1 MVKFHDFL
9 VEHAK
14 FPFPLPDELQTCDS
28 TDVSNF
34 EVGLLERE
42 WKAKY
47 AVRDD
52 ALVRKLCDGLK
63 NILGDTALSADSETD
78 LLATFSRSESN
89 KYGEDED
96 WLSNPGEAQS
106 RLLLHMGVYQAA
118 RRCLFVLYGRH
129 RFKTDKENSVEGGSS
144 KVDFVLLVNDNKLAL
159 CEAKS
164 PSVMHK
170 VGRLLPERG
179 IELTW
184 FRGQSL
190 IPKFF
195 ANAALYLGLRR
206 MEWLF
211 VTCHNYWIVCR
222 LVRDDDRPFLA
233 YSPKISI
240 QDSSEPFRAF
250 LGAILSVLNGA
261 YIEPSIFNPDIQLNS
276 TIIEDTDEGHLPEDD
291 IEEHSGAYPGRPSK
305 GSGTESPMTRYRAR
319 AAHDNAKL
327 RLMITSSSPNSPE
340 SFQVWVHLQ
349 ALSNNTLALPVPDRN
364 GQRRL
369 WLTRFIGHG
378 STGRVWQSHFD
389 NSGDSFAVKIVELLY
404 PSDTDSQQRLRNEFS
419 VYLNI
424 EAAYQ
429 SKRLR
434 DRITPRCYG
443 AFESDGVDVLVLDL
457 CDGILHT
464 WDELSASEL
473 VQVYKLVKDL
483 HSIGIVHRDLEPRN
497 VTRAPGGGFYLID
510 FSQSRKHICKENMVG
525 HSRIR
530 GFAPIQNEEICYE
543 LQTLRNSLWNRN
555 GIPIP

>member
-1 MVKFHDFL
+1 
-9 VEHAK
+9 
-14 FPFPLPDELQTCDS
+14 
-28 TDVSNF
+28 
-34 EVGLLERE
+34 
-42 WKAKY
+42 
-47 AVRDD
+47 
-52 ALVRKLCDGLK
+52 
-63 NILGDTALSADSETD
+63 
-78 LLATFSRSESN
+78 
-89 KYGEDED
+89 
-96 WLSNPGEAQS
+96 
-106 RLLLHMGVYQAA
+106 
-118 RRCLFVLYGRH
+118 
-129 RFKTDKENSVEGGSS
+129 
-144 KVDFVLLVNDNKLAL
+144 
-159 CEAKS
+159 
-164 PSVMHK
+164 
-170 VGRLLPERG
+170 
-179 IELTW
+179 
-184 FRGQSL
+184 
-190 IPKFF
+190 
-195 ANAALYLGLRR
+195 

-327 RLMITSSSPNSPE
+327 RLMVCPFGSYLLLGRLIYSQITSSSPNSPE

-473 VQVYKLVKDL
+473 
-483 HSIGIVHRDLEPRN
+483 
-497 VTRAPGGGFYLID
+497 
-510 FSQSRKHICKENMVG
+510 
-525 HSRIR
+525 
-530 GFAPIQNEEICYE
+530 
-543 LQTLRNSLWNRN
+543 
-555 GIPIP
+555 